1 MERRNKKTKS
11 VGNGEGSLYFSEK
24 LNCYVYQYYYDG
36 KRKTLKQKK
45 GEQAKEFKDRVVDLK
60 VKLGNGTYIEKRK
73 DTFLSICE
81 KHIKQKHDD
90 GLVSD
95 RTYTRDLATL
105 ELIKKCCSSFV
116 NKPMQKITVENIQE
130 SKKEMRNYSNSTI
143 DKMWILINKTFKIA
157 FSRRLI
163 SFNIMLDESLAK
175 PISSKEDKKIEAL
188 TVEEEK
194 KLIDVLNN
202 QERNHKYRNIILLQL
217 YTGMRIGEVLALS
230 KDCIDLDN
238 NTITVYRTLTRDTKD
253 NIVIGK
259 HTKTFVR
266 TANVDKGKRTFP
278 MTQQVRNL
286 IIKILNS
293 KNKNIYNLIFWDYQN
308 STFISYNELNAW
320 LRRINEK
327 YHICSDNLH
336 THRLRHTF
344 VTRCIEKGISLS
356 VIQEIVGHVQNSSI
370 TLDTYTSVSNNFIE
384 QELKKLI

>member
-327 YHICSDNLH
+327 YHICLDNLH

-356 VIQEIVGHVQNSSI
+356 VIQEIVGHVQSSSI
-370 TLDTYTSVSNNFIE
+370 TLDTYTSISNNFIE

>member
-24 LNCYVYQYYYDG
+24 LNCYIYQYYYDG

-356 VIQEIVGHVQNSSI
+356 VIQEIVGHVQSSSI
-370 TLDTYTSVSNNFIE
+370 TLDTYTSISNDFIE

>member
-320 LRRINEK
+320 LRRLNEK
-327 YHICSDNLH
+327 YNICSDNLH

-356 VIQEIVGHVQNSSI
+356 VIQEIVGHVQSSSI
-370 TLDTYTSVSNNFIE
+370 TLDTYTSISNNFIE

>member
-356 VIQEIVGHVQNSSI
+356 VIQEIVGHVQSSSI
-370 TLDTYTSVSNNFIE
+370 TLDTYTSISNDFIE

>member
-320 LRRINEK
+320 LRRIKEK
-327 YHICSDNLH
+327 YHIYSDNLH

-356 VIQEIVGHVQNSSI
+356 VIQEIVGHVQSSSI
-370 TLDTYTSVSNNFIE
+370 TLDTYTSISNDFIE

>member
-266 TANVDKGKRTFP
+266 TANVDKGRRTFP

-356 VIQEIVGHVQNSSI
+356 VIQEIVGHVQSSSI
-370 TLDTYTSVSNNFIE
+370 TLDTYTSISNDFIE

>member
-194 KLIDVLNN
+194 RLIDVLNN

-356 VIQEIVGHVQNSSI
+356 VIQEIVGHVQSSSI
-370 TLDTYTSVSNNFIE
+370 TLDTYTSISNDFIE

>member
-1 MERRNKKTKS
+1 MQRRNKKTKS

-105 ELIKKCCSSFV
+105 ELIKKCCSNFV

-175 PISSKEDKKIEAL
+175 PISAKEDKKIEAL

-202 QERNHKYRNIILLQL
+202 QERNHKYRDIILLQL

-266 TANVDKGKRTFP
+266 TANVDKGRRTFP

-293 KNKNIYNLIFWDYQN
+293 KNKNIYNLIFWDYQT

-356 VIQEIVGHVQNSSI
+356 VIQEIVGHVQSSSI
-370 TLDTYTSVSNNFIE
+370 TLDTYTSISNDFIE

>member
-11 VGNGEGSLYFSEK
+11 VGNGEGSLYYSEA
-24 LNCYVYQYYYDG
+24 LGCYVYQYYYDG

-45 GEQAKEFKDRVVDLK
+45 GEQTKEFKNRVVDLK
-60 VKLGNGTYIEKRK
+60 AKLGNGTYIEKRK
-73 DTFLSICE
+73 DTFLFICE
-81 KHIKQKHDD
+81 KHVKQKHED

-105 ELIKKCCSSFV
+105 ELIKKCCSNFV
-116 NKPMQKITVENIQE
+116 NKPIQRITVEDVQE
-130 SKKEMRNYSNSTI
+130 SKREMRKYSNSTI

-157 FSRRLI
+157 FSRRLL

-175 PISSKEDKKIEAL
+175 PISTKEDKKIEAL

-202 QERNHKYRNIILLQL
+202 QEKNHKYRDIILLQL

-253 NIVIGK
+253 NVVIGK

-266 TANVDKGKRTFP
+266 TTNVDKGKRTFP
-278 MTQQVRNL
+278 MTQEVRNL
-286 IIKILNS
+286 IIKILNY
-293 KNKNIYNLIFWDYQN
+293 KNKNIYNLLFWDYQN

-356 VIQEIVGHVQNSSI
+356 VIQEIVGHVQSSSI
-370 TLDTYTSVSNNFIE
+370 TLDTYTTISNDFIE

>member
-11 VGNGEGSLYFSEK
+11 VGNGEGSLYFSKK

-356 VIQEIVGHVQNSSI
+356 VIQEIVGHVQSSSI
-370 TLDTYTSVSNNFIE
+370 TLDTYTSISNDFIE

>member
-105 ELIKKCCSSFV
+105 ELIKKCCSNFV

-202 QERNHKYRNIILLQL
+202 QERNHKYRDIILLQL

-266 TANVDKGKRTFP
+266 TANVDKGRRTFP

-293 KNKNIYNLIFWDYQN
+293 KNKNIYNLIFWDYQT

-356 VIQEIVGHVQNSSI
+356 VIQEIVGHVQSSSI
-370 TLDTYTSVSNNFIE
+370 TLDTYTSISNDFIE

>member
-1 MERRNKKTKS
+1 MERRNKKSKS

-24 LNCYVYQYYYDG
+24 LDCYVYQYYYDG

-105 ELIKKCCSSFV
+105 ELIKKCGSNFV
-116 NKPMQKITVENIQE
+116 NKPIQKITVEDIQE
-130 SKKEMRNYSNSTI
+130 SKKEMRKYSNSTI

-202 QERNHKYRNIILLQL
+202 QERNHKYRDIILLQL

-266 TANVDKGKRTFP
+266 TANVDKGRRTFP

-356 VIQEIVGHVQNSSI
+356 VIQEIVGHVQSSSI
-370 TLDTYTSVSNNFIE
+370 TLDTYTSISNDFIE